1 VGGMGGLLVQRGL
14 HRAALGQEIQDQ
26 GDNGKHEN
34 DEGKKSIHGGK
45 MGLTWVSRNH

>member
-1 VGGMGGLLVQRGL
+1 MGGLLVQRGL

-45 MGLTWVSRNH
+45 MGLTWVSLNH